1 MQILGVIPFIKLQ
14 NVVVMV
20 FSSQTLF
27 GLPSACV
34 CCKMTN
40 AFRRVR
46 GQSVTVL
53 YHPTTWAATCHLQG
67 ICLVSIFGGWVLL
80 CRTLFMGEDGPCIII
95 CSAYRNMFHCGVP
108 AGVSVLCDTAQA
120 LVFLLVSV
128 CCDTAQVCFPADVS
142 VLWHSPSLGAF
153 AGVSVL

>member
-1 MQILGVIPFIKLQ
+1 MHIFGVIPFMKLQ

-40 AFRRVR
+40 AFQFRRVR

-53 YHPTTWAATCHLQG
+53 YHPATWAATCHLHG
-67 ICLVSIFGGWVLL
+67 IFLVSIFGRWVLL
-80 CRTLFMGEDGPCIII
+80 CRMLFMGEDGPCIII
-95 CSAYRNMFHCGVP
+95 C
-108 AGVSVLCDTAQA
+108 TA
-120 LVFLLVSV
+120 
-128 CCDTAQVCFPADVS
+128 
-142 VLWHSPSLGAF
+142 
-153 AGVSVL
+153 